1 MKLLNYIN
9 MKSSYKG
16 IITAGL
22 IALSLNA
29 CKKGDLNT
37 FPTND
42 VTADKVYANSA
53 GYKNELVKLYA
64 TYALTSPSGSDNSDV
79 GGLNAGFADF
89 LRLFW
94 TSQELTTDEAVCAW
108 NDTGIPDM
116 NKSLWTA
123 DNQFL
128 RGLYSRSL
136 LQITVCNEFLR
147 ESTPEKLA
155 ARGIAGADADNVK
168 NYRAEA
174 RFLRA
179 YQYWVL
185 MDGFGN
191 PPFVTEADNIGKIAP
206 KQITRA
212 KLFDYVES
220 ELKAIEPDL
229 KDAKANEYGRADKG
243 ADWALLARLYINAQV
258 YTGTAKNTEAITYAS
273 KVINAGYSL
282 KSKYADLFLADND
295 KNNNETILS
304 INYDGQKGTNY
315 GGTTFLINAGINAEM
330 NPTSFGVPSGGWG
343 GNRTRQN
350 LPALF
355 PDPNGTQDKRGIF
368 FGTKSNV
375 EDYGVFTDGLRVT
388 KFKNVTSTGVTPPSL
403 NGTFSSLDFPLFRL
417 AEQYL
422 IYGEAVARGGSGG
435 NAGTALTY
443 MNMLRQ
449 RAYGNANGNLAASD
463 LTIDFYLNERGRELY
478 WEGFRRTDL
487 IRFGKYVT
495 GSYLWP
501 FKGGVK
507 AGTALAAYRTLFPI
521 PSADLIAN
529 ANLVQ
534 NTGY

>member
-155 ARGIAGADADNVK
+155 ARGIAGADADNV
-168 NYRAEA
+168 
-174 RFLRA
+174 L
-179 YQYWVL
+179 
-185 MDGFGN
+185 GFNGW
-191 PPFVTEADNIGKIAP
+191 F
-206 KQITRA
+206 
-212 KLFDYVES
+212 
-220 ELKAIEPDL
+220 
-229 KDAKANEYGRADKG
+229 
-243 ADWALLARLYINAQV
+243 W
-258 YTGTAKNTEAITYAS
+258 
-273 KVINAGYSL
+273 
-282 KSKYADLFLADND
+282 KS
-295 KNNNETILS
+295 
-304 INYDGQKGTNY
+304 
-315 GGTTFLINAGINAEM
+315 
-330 NPTSFGVPSGGWG
+330 SFC
-343 GNRTRQN
+343 N
-350 LPALF
+350 
-355 PDPNGTQDKRGIF
+355 
-368 FGTKSNV
+368 
-375 EDYGVFTDGLRVT
+375 
-388 KFKNVTSTGVTPPSL
+388 
-403 NGTFSSLDFPLFRL
+403 
-417 AEQYL
+417 
-422 IYGEAVARGGSGG
+422 
-435 NAGTALTY
+435 
-443 MNMLRQ
+443 
-449 RAYGNANGNLAASD
+449 
-463 LTIDFYLNERGRELY
+463 
-478 WEGFRRTDL
+478 
-487 IRFGKYVT
+487 
-495 GSYLWP
+495 
-501 FKGGVK
+501 
-507 AGTALAAYRTLFPI
+507 
-521 PSADLIAN
+521 
-529 ANLVQ
+529 
-534 NTGY
+534 